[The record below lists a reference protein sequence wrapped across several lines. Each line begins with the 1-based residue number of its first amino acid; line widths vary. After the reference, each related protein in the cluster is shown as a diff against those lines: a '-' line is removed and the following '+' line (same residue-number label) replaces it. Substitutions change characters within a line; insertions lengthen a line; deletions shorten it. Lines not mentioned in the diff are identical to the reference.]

1 MTLHSTGIMSK
12 KFFGGFGG
20 GPEHTESVPSTKVTD
35 PKPLS
40 KWAEMS
46 GILPSIEQ
54 ITPLAVVALA
64 IGTLGI
70 ESNELNNL
78 AQQNELASL
87 VLNNPNIDVNKLL
100 EGRPGCT
107 PALPKAESQPNP
119 EDPIKPGIYAKEVN
133 GAEITAE
140 IQQAVKE
147 AGMGQFDK
155 LMGISAVS
163 EDPAQ
168 QPVAFHIGTTKDGHN
183 LVLFS
188 TEKGYII
195 RPYSVFVT
203 VDEDSQ
209 VHYSYSIFEKS
220 KDETVAISFLDFGL
234 DLTDT
239 QVEELN
245 QDQIRELTQEQINN
259 PEKIESVTVENPFDG
274 KPPVE
279 FELGESNKENILVKF
294 LKSLGVQSA
303 LAAGNDES
311 QVDPR
316 LGTPTVEPVKP
327 TQEPEVKPSE
337 PPVVEPSQ
345 EPQPTPSPEIVVN
358 PIDSFKTSTSFAEY
372 LGLNGIE
379 NAEEVSITLVEGK
392 DNQVISATVI
402 KDDKPVTQY
411 FFIRQLKDSSG
422 KTEFLFYALDNNI
435 EIETFSTAAIEYSIG
450 SEYKK
455 AVQDYLEAMGLPADA
470 VAIRQVQKEINGEQI
485 DFLEVEP
492 KLDKLTPLQQEYM
505 DLYGNI
511 RVFVW
516 DKEMESWRMYTEAD
530 FFKTHKTE
538 FGYAAGHYKDDT
550 TRLVLDNVPLWVSDW
565 ELHWN
570 TTNPPLRP
578 SIDKFDFSIGDS
590 MISTSINAEKRI
602 QIHHLLFGNKSTL
615 PQWLLDINDTNML
628 TNIIKDHAQTVVSH
642 YREYIFDSLRIKY
655 PELDEKQLTDL
666 YRTQFAP
673 QYTAVNE
680 FIPLPWAQDTF
691 WTTQFNNGTDFFH
704 IKPNSTSWLENID
717 TTPIETVFNTANVA
731 DPDATL
737 IYNEAGIESSNGD
750 PLYDIPGYKTRSD
763 MTYELVKHL
772 LDKNVPIHGI
782 GLQMHLYGKDF
793 TSQEDIDEWAI
804 GVRENI
810 QRYKELGLKVFI
822 TEMDVRMSELASL
835 PKFEQSLIQARI
847 YRSIIQILIEEGVD
861 SISIFGVLDKHSWLE
876 NSIIAGENASS
887 NNPLIY
893 NDDGKSKPARFAI
906 WSSQK

>member
-100 EGRPGCT
+100 ESRPGCT

-345 EPQPTPSPEIVVN
+345 EPQPTPSPEVAPEATEVSKPTTLKEYANELDLDFCVYFEPGSSQGDILMSKEFNCGNIFVGMSFAQPTRGHFEAQTPIDYYSRFAEKNGLNRGIWGAPIIWAADVPDWIKNGNFSKDELTQIMNDHVTQLVTMGKGKVNYWTVVN
-358 PIDSFKTSTSFAEY
+358 EPYAPPYRNDDIFY
-372 LGLNGIE
+372 
-379 NAEEVSITLVEGK
+379 
-392 DNQVISATVI
+392 QVIGPDYVELAFRAARIADPNVKLIFNDT
-402 KDDKPVTQY
+402 Y
-411 FFIRQLKDSSG
+411 NHMSSG
-422 KTEFLFYALDNNI
+422 
-435 EIETFSTAAIEYSIG
+435 
-450 SEYKK
+450 
-455 AVQDYLEAMGLPADA
+455 P
-470 VAIRQVQKEINGEQI
+470 NG
-485 DFLEVEP
+485 
-492 KLDKLTPLQQEYM
+492 TM
-505 DLYGNI
+505 
-511 RVFVW
+511 
-516 DKEMESWRMYTEAD
+516 
-530 FFKTHKTE
+530 
-538 FGYAAGHYKDDT
+538 
-550 TRLVLDNVPLWVSDW
+550 
-565 ELHWN
+565 
-570 TTNPPLRP
+570 
-578 SIDKFDFSIGDS
+578 
-590 MISTSINAEKRI
+590 
-602 QIHHLLFGNKSTL
+602 
-615 PQWLLDINDTNML
+615 
-628 TNIIKDHAQTVVSH
+628 
-642 YREYIFDSLRIKY
+642 
-655 PELDEKQLTDL
+655 
-666 YRTQFAP
+666 TQF
-673 QYTAVNE
+673 
-680 FIPLPWAQDTF
+680 
-691 WTTQFNNGTDFFH
+691 TQEH
-704 IKPNSTSWLENID
+704 IRKLKEQ
-717 TTPIETVFNTANVA
+717 
-731 DPDATL
+731 
-737 IYNEAGIESSNGD
+737 G
-750 PLYDIPGYKTRSD
+750 
-763 MTYELVKHL
+763 LV
-772 LDKNVPIHGI
+772 DGV
-782 GLQMHLYGKDF
+782 GLQMHLDAANPPNKEDMIATMQSYGVP
-793 TSQEDIDEWAI
+793 I
-804 GVRENI
+804 
-810 QRYKELGLKVFI
+810 YI
-822 TEMDVRMSELASL
+822 TEFDVNLSKIPLDQADRLEL
-835 PKFEQSLIQARI
+835 QAKI
-847 YRSIIQILIEEGVD
+847 AAD
-861 SISIFGVLDKHSWLE
+861 VLDACLE
-876 NSIIAGENASS
+876 SGVCKSFTVFGLRDKMSVWEKYSNQPNAD
-887 NNPLIY
+887 PLLF
-893 NDDGKSKPARFAI
+893 DDNFSPKPAYYAMLEIFKKHFERKI
-906 WSSQK
+906 TQ